1 MPTKNYDTELLTAWE
16 ETYKKGQLSFW
27 MLLSI
32 HSQSRYVEEIQECI
46 KELTNGYI
54 DCEHQSIYRSLR
66 KFHKLEIV
74 DFELKP
80 GHKGPDRKYYF
91 LTKLGKK
98 LLREFTA
105 RNINIFY
112 DKKIKNLLKEITS

>member
-74 DFELKP
+74 DF
-80 GHKGPDRKYYF
+80 